1 MRTEEAKA
9 EKEKDKDKDPGEI
22 RRALDEVKRLRD
34 EVRVRIH
41 LAEMDARDAW
51 HKLEPRIDKLDRQF
65 DKAGTRVSIELK
77 AALEQARTSLKALRD
92 RL

>member
-1 MRTEEAKA
+1 MHTEKPRGEQG
-9 EKEKDKDKDPGEI
+9 EDPGEI

-41 LAEMDARDAW
+41 LAGMDAKDAW
-51 HKLEPRIDKLDRQF
+51 HKLEPRIDKLDRQL
-65 DKAGTRVSIELK
+65 DAAGTRVSVELK
-77 AALEQARTSLKALRD
+77 AALEQARSSIKALRD